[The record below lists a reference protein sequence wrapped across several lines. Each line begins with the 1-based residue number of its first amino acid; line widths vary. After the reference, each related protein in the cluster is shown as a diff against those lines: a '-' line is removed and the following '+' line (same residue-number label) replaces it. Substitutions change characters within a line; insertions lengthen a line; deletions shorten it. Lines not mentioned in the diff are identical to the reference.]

1 MLISEIYDC
10 IQVSGLFHDGE
21 LRLSDLFLSGLLV
34 QNKPDR
40 REMGLS
46 DQFHGAPGVNSGV

>member
-1 MLISEIYDC
+1 M
-10 IQVSGLFHDGE
+10 SGLFHDGE

-46 DQFHGAPGVNSGV
+46 DQFHGALGVNSGV